1 MQTGKMLKERPLVFG
16 APGYVCPSPGPVE
29 EVGFV
34 RYGNSIKSVT
44 MTKAEMLAF
53 EDKVDALF
61 GTDVLKKAY
70 VER

>member
-1 MQTGKMLKERPLVFG
+1 M
-16 APGYVCPSPGPVE
+16 PSPGPVE

-53 EDKVDALF
+53 EGKVDALF
-61 GTDVLKKAY
+61 GIGGLKNAY
-70 VER
+70 IERPKETMV